1 MNYKKLKFREHV
13 FIIGDTLL
21 VRNNIEGYLIGKL
34 TKILPVNGIKK
45 YSNWPTIE
53 VLWYNYI
60 EHLGIIKK

>member
-1 MNYKKLKFREHV
+1 
-13 FIIGDTLL
+13 LL